1 MFEKSKKT
9 PVSNR
14 KKNSRKYTIFI
25 YKKQFV
31 NKRVENA
38 GL

>member
-14 KKNSRKYTIFI
+14 KKNSGKYTIFI

-31 NKRVENA
+31 NKRVESTD
-38 GL
+38 L